1 MEISHEMLFFFNF
14 GSFLPK
20 CTFLSLRCY
29 FLLSPD
35 PIKPI
40 FSVVICVYKV
50 HGSDVTLLFLAT
62 VAMENVYF
70 SVSMVSV

>member
-1 MEISHEMLFFFNF
+1 MKCFFFFNF

-50 HGSDVTLLFLAT
+50 HGSDVTLLFLAS
-62 VAMENVYF
+62 VAMGNVYF